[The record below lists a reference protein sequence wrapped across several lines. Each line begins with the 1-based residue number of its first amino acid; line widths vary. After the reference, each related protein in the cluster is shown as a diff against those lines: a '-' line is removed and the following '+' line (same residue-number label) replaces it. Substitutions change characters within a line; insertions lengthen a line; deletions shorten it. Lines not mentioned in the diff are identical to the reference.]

1 MLKIPTSGSADPLT
15 AIVMVQ
21 RQATEPY
28 CLVEVETLVEM
39 FLQEMA
45 SVLIHMILTTTPLC
59 RCMYSSRAASK
70 GSKDKGSSIRLCN
83 INRSLEQTVQPI
95 RTWQLFITKGQHPQ
109 SLKVVFK
116 Q

>member
-1 MLKIPTSGSADPLT
+1 MLKIPTSACADPLT

-28 CLVEVETLVEM
+28 CLVEVETLAEM

-45 SVLIHMILTTTPLC
+45 SALILMILTTTPLC

-70 GSKDKGSSIRLCN
+70 GSKDKGSSIR
-83 INRSLEQTVQPI
+83 
-95 RTWQLFITKGQHPQ
+95 
-109 SLKVVFK
+109 
-116 Q
+116 

>member
-1 MLKIPTSGSADPLT
+1 MLKIPISACADPQT

-28 CLVEVETLVEM
+28 YQVEVETLAEM

-45 SVLIHMILTTTPLC
+45 SALILMILTTTPLC

-70 GSKDKGSSIRLCN
+70 GSKDKGSSIR
-83 INRSLEQTVQPI
+83 
-95 RTWQLFITKGQHPQ
+95 
-109 SLKVVFK
+109 
-116 Q
+116 